1 MNKKEAR
8 ALKRI
13 RSSKQN
19 ATVALTT
26 SILMGVFS
34 FIERM
39 IFNQFFIEDYLG
51 LYSFNYNIYNII
63 AFLEL
68 GLYGSIS
75 YALYAPLEYDD
86 KDQIIAIMRF
96 FKKAYFIIGT
106 AANLVTVGL
115 VPFLP
120 YLLKTSIDIKQ
131 ASVYFLLFLIGTNS
145 NYYLTYRNILINAN
159 QEQYKITFVTN
170 MTWAVLYCIEIIIA
184 ITTQNF
190 LYYSIAIAAAQIAK
204 NLILNII
211 GRREFPYLKSKKK
224 VKMNPEVMQK
234 IKRNTKGMII
244 NRLGTMMVNSTD
256 SLLISAMVGTAL
268 LGKYSNYQMMTLGLL
283 SISYLLPQSITASIG
298 NAGVTESKRTMSR
311 SFEVL
316 DLSSYFIYATL
327 TILLLNVM
335 TPIVSTFFG
344 ASRVLDFS
352 TTILIAFNFYL
363 QSMRE
368 ILLSYKGSLGLYWDD
383 RKRPILEGL
392 TNLVTSIILGKFWG
406 LNGIILGT
414 IITAVA
420 VNLTIEPRVIFHN
433 GFSRSAVWFYISTV
447 LRFLLVVILAFLTS
461 WINSLI
467 NYREIITANL
477 HFVGITIELG
487 SLIQI
492 IMNSVVSLVITII
505 AFYLIFHKTES
516 VKSIINTLKILNK
529 NRKAR
534 KESND

>member
-1 MNKKEAR
+1 MDKKEAR

-13 RSSKQN
+13 RNSKQN

-26 SILMGVFS
+26 SILMGIFS

-106 AANLVTVGL
+106 VANLVTIGI

-120 YLLKTSIDIKQ
+120 LLIKTSIDIKQ
-131 ASVYFLLFLIGTNS
+131 VSVYFLLFLIGTNS

-170 MTWAVLYCIEIIIA
+170 ITWAILYCVEIVIA

-190 LYYSIAIAAAQIAK
+190 LYYSIAIAAAQISK

-211 GRREFPYLKSKKK
+211 GRKEFPYLKSKKK
-224 VKMNPEVMQK
+224 VKMNQDVMQK
-234 IKRNTKGMII
+234 IKNNTKGMII
-244 NRLGTMMVNSTD
+244 NRLGTMMVSSTD

-283 SISYLLPQSITASIG
+283 SISYLLPQSISASIG
-298 NAGVTESKRTMSR
+298 NAGVTESKRAMSR
-311 SFEVL
+311 SFEIL

-352 TTILIAFNFYL
+352 TAILIAFNFYL

-392 TNLVTSIILGKFWG
+392 TNLITSIILGKFWG

-414 IITAVA
+414 IITAIA
-420 VNLTIEPRVIFHN
+420 INLTIEPRVIFHS

-447 LRFLLVVILAFLTS
+447 LRFLLVVVLAFLTS
-461 WINSLI
+461 WINTLI
-467 NYREIITANL
+467 DFSQIITTNL
-477 HFVGITIELG
+477 HIAGITIGLG
-487 SLIQI
+487 SLMQI
-492 IMNSVVSLVITII
+492 VMNAVVSLVISIS

-516 VKSIINTLKILNK
+516 VKAIINTLKLLNK
-529 NRKAR
+529 NRKDR
-534 KESND
+534 KESNN